1 MLLQFPGP
9 EREQTAVTKDE
20 EAILPQIV
28 VRTQQAI
35 CMLTSR
41 PGYSIRQTCFMIR
54 HSLARLCGLLEIGS
68 PSNRRRRNRAV
79 NRPEQLEERQMLAAT
94 ALQAFHRSGQTFI
107 TWNEDASLTGE
118 KYNVYRSTSPIT
130 TANVGSAQ
138 KLTSKWGP
146 LDDNTT
152 LHPRRSPDIGIP
164 ATFMIN
170 DLGTPLSVDQGMFV
184 YTTPTGQ
191 SGTWYYAVTQVTGGS
206 ENVVLTAGSNSL
218 TAGVTELVATPSP
231 VLTVRNAT
239 GKGRIYTQYMDYA
252 KWNPTFQGYAYNYS
266 VALPDNYDPNVAWPM
281 KLMPH
286 AYGERMRMEPSA
298 EFGWP
303 CIEVFLDDP
312 GGGAPG
318 DRFQTWWY
326 GFAADHNYQ
335 TQGSVPTTGHVENF
349 TEQRVLKT
357 IDEISSMFNVD
368 TLRIH
373 SQGHSMGASGSLSLG
388 MRYANVFSGIFG
400 SEPMTNYASS
410 PLFQNDFS
418 VLWGSQATNLPIVN
432 NGVHAGPIKQYDGMG
447 VYNWMNHHEQLLNR
461 RGEKM
466 AFLMVGHGKADDVID
481 WATQGRPFI
490 AALNAGN
497 VGYSAEQRFGWDHN
511 WMSFN
516 FSLDTMFSPADGGLS
531 AWAYPR
537 NVSFPGITRAT
548 GSGPEVPG
556 TTGTNFYNMQ
566 FEWSV
571 PWNDFHENLIDTIT
585 RYEISIKSNTVQ
597 QTANVTPQRRQAF
610 NPIPGTTV
618 TWQNI
623 NNATGQAIQSGTLI
637 VDADGL
643 VTLPS
648 VTIGT
653 GLGNRFVLTVPAS
666 GIDRPSM
673 TGPASWTADQTPS
686 ITWTSVSGAVDYNL
700 KVTSVSTGKNVILNT
715 IVAGQTYSPSEVWG
729 IGLYTVQARSRNASG
744 QYSAWTDLRYFGI
757 NTPPVVNAVVSGRT
771 TGRPV
776 LSWNNLVGA
785 ERYAVKVKNRTT
797 SQEMNVIVDRA
808 DINTYQ
814 FPNSLGIGNYL
825 LYVSGIDASGRYGK
839 WSSAIG
845 FSTVEAVTLLS
856 PEGSMFNSTPTFT
869 WSPVAGATSYEMVL
883 TNTRTK
889 ATVAHELE
897 LASTS
902 WTPETEL
909 PPGAYRWY
917 VRAKMGSVLTG
928 KWSETRDINT
938 AGRPVLV
945 NTPGTTS
952 DRTPAFQWLSVAG
965 ASFYRLLISRVET
978 NARVV
983 DVTSLTGTSY
993 TLPVALTPGQ
1003 YRIWVLA
1010 VSSTG
1015 VIGEWSSPVTMTV
1028 TETDG
1033 SGESEIAILEPVKGL
1048 LTAINLEANKP
1059 FNARQSV
1066 QSNEKTTTSEADVPV
1081 PLEGEKS
1088 IQDDVEVIDIVMSG
1102 WALKN

>member
-1 MLLQFPGP
+1 
-9 EREQTAVTKDE
+9 
-20 EAILPQIV
+20 
-28 VRTQQAI
+28 
-35 CMLTSR
+35 
-41 PGYSIRQTCFMIR
+41 MIR
-54 HSLARLCGLLEIGS
+54 HSLARLCRLLEIGS
-68 PSNRRRRNRAV
+68 PSNRRRHNRAV

-107 TWNEDASLTGE
+107 TWNEDTAVTGE
-118 KYNVYRSTSPIT
+118 KYNVYRSASPIT
-130 TANVGSAQ
+130 TASIGSAE

-152 LHPRRSPDIGIP
+152 LHPRRSQGIGIP

-170 DLGTPLSVDQGMFV
+170 DLGTPLSVDQGLFV

-206 ENVVLTAGSNSL
+206 ESVALTTGSNSL
-218 TAGVTELVATPSP
+218 IAGVTELVATPSP

-318 DRFQTWWY
+318 ERFQTWWY

-335 TQGSVPTTGHVENF
+335 TQGSVPTAGRVENF
-349 TEQRVLKT
+349 TEQRVLKA

-418 VLWGSQATNLPIVN
+418 VLWGSQASNLPIVN
-432 NGVHAGPIKQYDGMG
+432 NGVHAGPIKKYDGMG
-447 VYNWMNHHEQLLNR
+447 VYNWMNHHEQLVNR
-461 RGEKM
+461 RGEPM

-490 AALNAGN
+490 AALIAGN

-537 NVSFPGITRAT
+537 NVSFPGITKAT

-556 TTGTNFYNMQ
+556 TTDTNFYNMQ

-571 PWNDFHENLIDTIT
+571 PWNDFHTDIVDTVT
-585 RYEISIKSNTVQ
+585 RYEISIKSNTVL

-610 NPIPGTTV
+610 NPVPGATV

-623 NNATGQAIQSGTLI
+623 NNTTGQIVQSGTLI

-653 GLGNRFVLTVPAS
+653 GVGNRFVLTVPAS
-666 GIDRPSM
+666 GTARPVL
-673 TGPASWTADQTPS
+673 TGPPSTTIDQTPT
-686 ITWTSVSGAVDYNL
+686 ITWSGTPAAADYDLLVRNISTGGNIILRATVADLSFTPPEAWGIGHYRVQLRARNSEGLYSAWSDLRNFRIASAPVANSTVIGTTTGRPTISWNNLSGAV
-700 KVTSVSTGKNVILNT
+700 
-715 IVAGQTYSPSEVWG
+715 
-729 IGLYTVQARSRNASG
+729 
-744 QYSAWTDLRYFGI
+744 QYSLLLK
-757 NTPPVVNAVVSGRT
+757 NRT
-771 TGRPV
+771 TGRE
-776 LSWNNLVGA
+776 LSATVG
-785 ERYAVKVKNRTT
+785 RMDVN
-797 SQEMNVIVDRA
+797 S
-808 DINTYQ
+808 YQ
-814 FPNSLGIGNYL
+814 FSESLGLGQYQFFVRGL
-825 LYVSGIDASGRYGK
+825 DAAGLSGQ
-839 WSSAIG
+839 WSSPIS
-845 FSTVEAVTLLS
+845 FWSTEAATLVS
-856 PEGSMFNSTPTFT
+856 PEGSIFGSFPTLS
-869 WSPVAGATSYEMVL
+869 WLPVEGATSYELLLRNANTSAIV
-883 TNTRTK
+883 TNLL
-889 ATVAHELE
+889 VSG
-897 LASTS
+897 STS
-902 WTPETEL
+902 WTPSTAL
-909 PPGAYRWY
+909 PVATYRWW
-917 VRAKMGSVLTG
+917 VRARIDNVLNGQWSVSKSFNNAG
-928 KWSETRDINT
+928 K
-938 AGRPVLV
+938 PVLL
-945 NTPGTTS
+945 TPTGTTS
-952 DRTPAFQWLSVAG
+952 DRTPTFTWTAVGG
-965 ASFYRLLISRVET
+965 AASYDLRIIRAVT
-978 NARVV
+978 NAT
-983 DVTSLTGTSY
+983 VTNLQGLTTTSY
-993 TLPVALTPGQ
+993 TMPSDLDPGQ
-1003 YRIWVLA
+1003 YRIWIRAISTTGVTSDWGAIVTITVTSLDTTEYEPLTVMVSEIPVLA
-1010 VSSTG
+1010 P
-1015 VIGEWSSPVTMTV
+1015 E
-1028 TETDG
+1028 
-1033 SGESEIAILEPVKGL
+1033 SGESESESVVAASPGHV
-1048 LTAINLEANKP
+1048 T
-1059 FNARQSV
+1059 V
-1066 QSNEKTTTSEADVPV
+1066 QSDAHEESRESDRENDSTSEKAD
-1081 PLEGEKS
+1081 S
-1088 IQDDVEVIDIVMSG
+1088 IDLVMSE
-1102 WALKN
+1102 WALGY

>member
-1 MLLQFPGP
+1 
-9 EREQTAVTKDE
+9 
-20 EAILPQIV
+20 
-28 VRTQQAI
+28 
-35 CMLTSR
+35 
-41 PGYSIRQTCFMIR
+41 MIR
-54 HSLARLCGLLEIGS
+54 HSLARLCGLFAIGS
-68 PSNRRRRNRAV
+68 PSNRLRRNKAV
-79 NRPEQLEERQMLAAT
+79 NSPEQLEERQMLAAT

-107 TWNEDASLTGE
+107 TWNEDTAVTGE

-130 TANVGSAQ
+130 TGNVGSAQ

-170 DLGTPLSVDQGMFV
+170 DLGTPLSVDQGLFV

-191 SGTWYYAVTQVTGGS
+191 SGTWYYAVTQVTGS
-206 ENVVLTAGSNSL
+206 TESVVLTTGSNSL

-286 AYGERMRMEPSA
+286 AYGERLRMEPSA

-318 DRFQTWWY
+318 ERFQTWWY

-335 TQGSVPTTGHVENF
+335 TQGSVPTAGRVENF

-357 IDEISSMFNVD
+357 IDEVSSMFNVD

-410 PLFQNDFS
+410 PLFQNDYS
-418 VLWGSQATNLPIVN
+418 VLWGSQAANLPIVN
-432 NGVHAGPIKQYDGMG
+432 NGVHAGPIKKYDGMG
-447 VYNWMNHHEQLLNR
+447 VYNWMNHHEQLVNR
-461 RGEKM
+461 RGEPM

-571 PWNDFHENLIDTIT
+571 PWNHFHTDIVDTVT
-585 RYEISIKSNTVQ
+585 RYEISVKSNTVA

-610 NPIPGTTV
+610 NPAPGAAV

-623 NNATGQAIQSGTLI
+623 NNATGQVVQSGTLI

-653 GLGNRFVLTVPAS
+653 GIGNRFILTVPEP
-666 GIDRPSM
+666 GPLTPVI
-673 TGPASWTADQTPS
+673 TGP
-686 ITWTSVSGAVDYNL
+686 
-700 KVTSVSTGKNVILNT
+700 VTSTNEQRPTINWTEVPDAQDYDLLVKNLSTGRNVVLRTTVPGLVYTPANDL
-715 IVAGQTYSPSEVWG
+715 G
-729 IGLYTVQARSRNASG
+729 IGNYSVQVRSRNASG
-744 QYSAWTDLRYFGI
+744 VFSAWSGIQYFRI
-757 NTPPVVNAVVSGRT
+757 KTPPVTGPVDSVTR

-776 LSWNNLVGA
+776 FTWNNVPGA
-785 ERYAVKVKNRTT
+785 VRYLIKLKNRTAG
-797 SQEMNVIVDRA
+797 QETTVTVDRME
-808 DINTYQ
+808 NNSYQ
-814 FPNSLGIGNYL
+814 FPNSLGLGQYQIFIR
-825 LYVSGIDASGRYGK
+825 GIDASGTGGD
-839 WSSAIG
+839 WSVVKTFLSL
-845 FSTVEAVTLLS
+845 EAVNLVS
-856 PEGSMFNSTPTFT
+856 PSGSLFSSFPNLT
-869 WSPVAGATSYEMVL
+869 WSPVLGATAYEL
-883 TNTRTK
+883 LLRNKRTGV
-889 ATVAHELE
+889 TVA
-897 LASTS
+897 AVPSISSTS
-902 WTPETEL
+902 WTPGAAL
-909 PPGAYRWY
+909 PVGDYSWS
-917 VRAKMGSVLTG
+917 VRAKAGTTLIGS
-928 KWSETRDINT
+928 WSVAKDFNNG
-938 AGRPVLV
+938 GRPVLL
-945 NTPGTTS
+945 TTSGTTT
-952 DRTPAFQWLSVAG
+952 DRTPTIEWAAIPG
-965 ASFYRLLISRVET
+965 A
-978 NARVV
+978 A
-983 DVTSLTGTSY
+983 SY
-993 TLPVALTPGQ
+993 TVWFVRVDTKAVVLKAQNLTETSFTAPTDLAPTQYRVWLQAISTNGVASQSDSYITITITQREDSEREDFSPIDRLIPFLLPEDLTPPTASDKHQ
-1003 YRIWVLA
+1003 PV
-1010 VSSTG
+1010 VSF
-1015 VIGEWSSPVTMTV
+1015 EAPDLR
-1028 TETDG
+1028 ET
-1033 SGESEIAILEPVKGL
+1033 
-1048 LTAINLEANKP
+1048 
-1059 FNARQSV
+1059 
-1066 QSNEKTTTSEADVPV
+1066 PV
-1081 PLEGEKS
+1081 PFS
-1088 IQDDVEVIDIVMSG
+1088 IEDFALQMENADRIDVVLTE
-1102 WALKN
+1102 WAFESL

>member
-1 MLLQFPGP
+1 
-9 EREQTAVTKDE
+9 
-20 EAILPQIV
+20 
-28 VRTQQAI
+28 
-35 CMLTSR
+35 
-41 PGYSIRQTCFMIR
+41 
-54 HSLARLCGLLEIGS
+54 
-68 PSNRRRRNRAV
+68 
-79 NRPEQLEERQMLAAT
+79 MLAAT

-107 TWNEDASLTGE
+107 TWNEDTAVTGE
-118 KYNVYRSTSPIT
+118 KYNVYRSASPIT
-130 TANVGSAQ
+130 TASIGSAE

-152 LHPRRSPDIGIP
+152 LHPRRSQGIGIP

-170 DLGTPLSVDQGMFV
+170 DLGTPLSVDQGLFV

-206 ENVVLTAGSNSL
+206 ESVALTTGSNSL
-218 TAGVTELVATPSP
+218 IAGVTELVATPSP

-318 DRFQTWWY
+318 ERFQTWWY

-335 TQGSVPTTGHVENF
+335 TQGSVPTAGRVENF
-349 TEQRVLKT
+349 TEQRVLKA

-410 PLFQNDFS
+410 PLFQNDYS
-418 VLWGSQATNLPIVN
+418 VLWGSQAANLPIVN
-432 NGVHAGPIKQYDGMG
+432 NGVHAGPIKKYDGMG
-447 VYNWMNHHEQLLNR
+447 VYNWMNHHEQLVNR
-461 RGEKM
+461 RGEPM

-537 NVSFPGITRAT
+537 NVSFPGISRAT

-571 PWNDFHENLIDTIT
+571 PWNHFHTDIVDTVT
-585 RYEISIKSNTVQ
+585 RYEISIKSNTVV

-610 NPIPGTTV
+610 NPVPGASV

-623 NNATGQAIQSGTLI
+623 NNATGQVVQSGTLI

-653 GLGNRFVLTVPAS
+653 GTGNRFVLTVQTS
-666 GIDRPSM
+666 GPVRPTV
-673 TGPASWTADQTPS
+673 TGPVNVTADSTPT
-686 ITWTSVSGAVDYNL
+686 ITWSGTSDAVDYDLLVKNI
-700 KVTSVSTGKNVILNT
+700 STGRNT
-715 IVAGQTYSPSEVWG
+715 ILRATVVDLNYTPTDEWG
-729 IGLYTVQARSRNASG
+729 IGQYSVEVRSRSLSG
-744 QYSAWTDLRYFGI
+744 QYSAWSDRRTFRI
-757 NTPPVVNAVVSGRT
+757 VTPPTVNVLDSGSD
-771 TGRPV
+771 TGRPTFT
-776 LSWNNLVGA
+776 WNNIPGA
-785 ERYAVKVKNRTT
+785 MQYSLLVKNLLTGQLLNAT
-797 SQEMNVIVDRA
+797 VDRMEV
-808 DINTYQ
+808 NTYQ
-814 FPNSLGIGNYL
+814 FPDSLGLGRYRVAVKGL
-825 LYVSGIDASGRYGK
+825 DASGLAGLS
-839 WSSAIG
+839 SSAQI
-845 FSTVEAVTLLS
+845 FTSREAVTLVS
-856 PEGSMFNSTPTFT
+856 PNGSMFNPFPELM
-869 WSPVAGATSYEMVL
+869 WLPVSGATSYEL
-883 TNTRTK
+883 TVRNLGTW
-889 ATVAHELE
+889 AIVVSELVPG
-897 LASTS
+897 STS
-902 WTPETEL
+902 WTPSTAL
-909 PPGAYRWY
+909 PGGDYRWS
-917 VRAKMGSVLTG
+917 VKAKVGNVLTG
-928 KWSETRDINT
+928 ISGAPKEFNN
-938 AGRPVLV
+938 AGKPILL
-945 NTPGTTS
+945 TPAGTTA
-952 DRTPAFQWLSVAG
+952 DRTPTFNWATVSG
-965 ASFYRLLISRVET
+965 AASYNLRITRADT
-978 NARVV
+978 NATVSNLK
-983 DVTSLTGTSY
+983 SLNTTSY
-993 TLPVALTPGQ
+993 TPITNLGPGQ
-1003 YRIWVLA
+1003 YRIWLRA
-1010 VSSTG
+1010 VSTTG
-1015 VIGEWSSPVTMTV
+1015 VTSAWATPVVIT
-1028 TETDG
+1028 
-1033 SGESEIAILEPVKGL
+1033 IASLDQSDHDDTTALVSDIPVL
-1048 LTAINLEANKP
+1048 IPEY
-1059 FNARQSV
+1059 R
-1066 QSNEKTTTSEADVPV
+1066 EADSHAVFIAPPGSAAV
-1081 PLEGEKS
+1081 QPEMDENDSLSEGDADLLPAKS
-1088 IQDDVEVIDIVMSG
+1088 ESIDLVMTE
-1102 WALKN
+1102 WALGY